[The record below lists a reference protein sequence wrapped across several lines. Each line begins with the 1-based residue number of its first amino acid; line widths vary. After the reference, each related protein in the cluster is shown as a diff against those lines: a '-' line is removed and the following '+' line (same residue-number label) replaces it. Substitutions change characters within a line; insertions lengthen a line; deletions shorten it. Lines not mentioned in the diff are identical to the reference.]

1 MDLGVLPGIIVLV
14 VMCAVGGYMTYRMA
28 TKK

>member
-1 MDLGVLPGIIVLV
+1 MNFGVLPGVIILIL
-14 VMCAVGGYMTYRMA
+14 MCAGGGYMTYRMA